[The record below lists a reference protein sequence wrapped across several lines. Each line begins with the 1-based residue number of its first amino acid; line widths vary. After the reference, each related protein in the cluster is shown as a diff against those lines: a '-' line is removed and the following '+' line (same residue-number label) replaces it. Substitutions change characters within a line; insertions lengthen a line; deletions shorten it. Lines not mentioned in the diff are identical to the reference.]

1 MLVLSR
7 KVDQS
12 VVLTCPDGTVID
24 VMVTRIEPHKV
35 RLGVT
40 APADVSIVRRE
51 LDGRELRVVSQEG
64 GTDGND

>member
-12 VVLTCPDGTVID
+12 ILIECPDGTVID
-24 VMVTRIEPHKV
+24 VMVTRIEPGKV

-40 APADVSIVRRE
+40 APLEVSIVRRE
-51 LDGRELRVVSQEG
+51 LDGRELRVSQEG
-64 GTDGND
+64 EANGSD